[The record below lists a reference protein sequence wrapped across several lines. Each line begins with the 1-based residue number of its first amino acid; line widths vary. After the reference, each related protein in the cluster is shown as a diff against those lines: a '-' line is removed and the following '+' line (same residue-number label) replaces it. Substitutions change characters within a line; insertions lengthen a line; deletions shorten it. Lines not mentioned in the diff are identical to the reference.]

1 MTSSFQ
7 KVVGV
12 ERNYT
17 GLIWLG
23 DISENTVDHSD
34 QHAVFPGVTRVFDN
48 WDNVRSLFS
57 NVEQVAARPVRKFDG
72 VNKTLR
78 TNDIRYVR
86 NGRTRSSSE
95 VQNLLIIG

>member
-12 ERNYT
+12 ERNDT

-34 QHAVFPGVTRVFDN
+34 QHAVFPGVTCVFDN

-57 NVEQVAARPVRKFDG
+57 DVEQVTARSVRKFDS
-72 VNKTLR
+72 VNKTFR
-78 TNDIRYVR
+78 SDDIRNVR
-86 NGRTRSSSE
+86 NGRT
-95 VQNLLIIG
+95 

>member
-12 ERNYT
+12 ERNDT

-57 NVEQVAARPVRKFDG
+57 DVEQVAARSVRKFDG
-72 VNKTLR
+72 VNKALR

-86 NGRTRSSSE
+86 NGRTRSSPKI
-95 VQNLLIIG
+95 QNL